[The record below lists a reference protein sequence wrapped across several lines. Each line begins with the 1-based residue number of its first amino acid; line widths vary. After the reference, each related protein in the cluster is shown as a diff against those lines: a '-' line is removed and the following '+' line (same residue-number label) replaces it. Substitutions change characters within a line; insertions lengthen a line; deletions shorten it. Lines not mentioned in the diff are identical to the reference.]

1 MNKLRTGAG
10 LLAVGVLFATAPLA
24 HGAEMQ
30 TGWLPWI
37 GCWQPIEPI
46 ADPSEPLVCFVPT
59 TDAATVEVITL
70 EAGAIVSR
78 ERMTVDGSQ
87 RPVDEGGCT
96 GWERASWS
104 ADGRRAYTTS
114 ELSCEG
120 TMRRGSGII
129 TMASA
134 VEWLDIQAVATG
146 DADER
151 AVRVIRY
158 RAASPAP
165 LAAAGVALPTD
176 RALLTETARQDA
188 ASAVTVGAVQE
199 AVAHVDAAVVEAWLI
214 EREAHFAL
222 NAQALMA
229 LDDMEVPAS
238 VIDLMVALSNP
249 QRFAIDRAARSGEVR
264 PAERTAMA
272 EQRRGYYGRYR
283 PGSWYGP
290 YGYLWGYDP
299 YMLRYYGFGSGYW
312 GWGSYYTR
320 PPVIVITPP
329 DSGEPSA
336 TRGRMV
342 RGRGY
347 TAGGQ
352 SSSGGA
358 SGTTVRSGGTSSGT
372 SSATSGSS
380 GSSGGSD
387 TGRRARRSGGGGS

>member
-1 MNKLRTGAG
+1 MRKMRTGAG
-10 LLAVGVLFATAPLA
+10 LVVFGALLVTAKPA
-24 HGAEMQ
+24 HASEMQ

-37 GCWQPIEPI
+37 GCWQPVEPI

-59 TDAATVEVITL
+59 ADAATVEVITL
-70 EAGAIVSR
+70 EGGAVVSR
-78 ERMTVDGSQ
+78 ERITVDGSQ
-87 RPVDEGGCT
+87 RPVEEGGCS
-96 GWERASWS
+96 GWERANWS
-104 ADGRRAYTTS
+104 ADGRRVYTTS

-120 TMRRGSGII
+120 MVRRGTGII
-129 TMASA
+129 AMASA
-134 VEWLDIQAVATG
+134 REWLDIQTVATG
-146 DADER
+146 DPGER
-151 AVRVIRY
+151 GVRVIRY
-158 RAASPAP
+158 RAASPEP
-165 LAAAGVALPTD
+165 LAAAGVALPTH
-176 RALLTETARQDA
+176 RALLTETARQAA
-188 ASAVTVGAVQE
+188 ASAVSVEAVQE
-199 AVAHVDAAVVEAWLI
+199 AVAHVDAAAVEAWLI
-214 EREAHFAL
+214 EREAQFAL

-229 LDDMEVPAS
+229 LDDAQVPAS

-249 QRFAIDRAARSGEVR
+249 QRFAIDRAARSGEVL

-272 EQRRGYYGRYR
+272 EPRRGYYGRYR

-299 YMLRYYGFGSGYW
+299 YMLRYYGYGGSYW

-329 DSGEPSA
+329 DTGEPSS

-347 TAGGQ
+347 TAG
-352 SSSGGA
+352 SGSGSAGA

-380 GSSGGSD
+380 GTSSGSD